1 MTDATD
7 DKALNVLLLAED
19 FYPKESGGAFIDWNT
34 AKHLADA
41 GDHVTVVTP
50 RDEGTPSRETV
61 DGVDIRRPSRGIKA
75 DTPPNSLR
83 GQLRRILFMLL
94 VIPYL
99 INLIRK
105 EKLDLVYSTNHLL
118 HPVAALMSAI
128 FRLPHVSFVGYSP
141 SIRSNVSLT
150 HPLVLLERMNFR
162 LFMGDCALCQTP
174 SVYEELVRRSDA
186 NVERVDGT
194 VDADAVRSALD
205 SETDSELETDKT
217 GTRLIFVGR
226 FAELKNPTEM
236 STIIARLPLTYSLVM
251 IGDGPQRPAIENA
264 IRKENVQ
271 DRVDLAGRL
280 SHEQTLRAIH
290 DADLLVLP
298 SEVDAYPT
306 VVFEALALN
315 TPVLATPVGVLPTI
329 DHRNL
334 TTAPLRNFS
343 NCIPDIETTGH
354 RGIDEETL
362 RQFSVERF
370 ATSVRDHMT
379 EVMERGTQPD
389 S

>member
-7 DKALNVLLLAED
+7 DEALNVLLLAED

-34 AKHLADA
+34 AKYLTDA
-41 GDHVTVVTP
+41 GDRVTVITP
-50 RDEGTPSRETV
+50 RDEGSPSHETV

-75 DTPPNSLR
+75 ETPPNSLR
-83 GQLRRILFMLL
+83 GQLRRILFVLL

-105 EKLDLVYSTNHLL
+105 EELDLVYSTNHLL
-118 HPVAALMSAI
+118 HPVAALMSTI

-162 LFMGDCALCQTP
+162 LFMGDYALCQTP

-194 VDADAVRSALD
+194 VDAKAVHSALD
-205 SETDSELETDKT
+205 SEADSDSGNDTIDK
-217 GTRLIFVGR
+217 RLIFVGR
-226 FAELKNPTEM
+226 FAELKNPAKM
-236 STIIARLPLTYSLVM
+236 PTIIARLPSRYSLVM
-251 IGDGPQRPAIENA
+251 IGDGPQRPAVKNA

-271 DRVDLAGRL
+271 DRVDLTGRL
-280 SHEQTLRAIH
+280 SHEETLRAIH
-290 DADLLVLP
+290 DTHLLVLP

-306 VVFEALALN
+306 VVFEALALK
-315 TPVLATPVGVLPTI
+315 TPVLATPVGIIPTI

-334 TTAPLRNFS
+334 TTAPLGEFS
-343 NCIPDIETTGH
+343 NCIPDIANSGR

-362 RQFSVERF
+362 RQFSVKRF
-370 ATSVRDHMT
+370 ATSLRDHMI
-379 EVMERGTQPD
+379 EVMKRGPRPD

>member
-7 DKALNVLLLAED
+7 DEALDILLLAED
-19 FYPKESGGAFIDWNT
+19 FYPEESGGAFIDWNT

-41 GDHVTVVTP
+41 GDRVTVVTP
-50 RDEGTPSRETV
+50 RDKGTPSRETV
-61 DGVDIRRPSRGIKA
+61 DGVDIRRPFRGIKA

-83 GQLRRILFMLL
+83 GQLQRILFVLT

-105 EKLDLVYSTNHLL
+105 EELDLVYSTNHLL
-118 HPVAALMSAI
+118 HPATALMSSM

-141 SIRSNVSLT
+141 IIRSDISLT
-150 HPLVLLERMNFR
+150 HPLVLFERTNFR
-162 LFMGDCALCQTP
+162 LFMGDYALCRTP
-174 SVYEELVRRSDA
+174 SVYEELVRLSDA
-186 NVERVDGT
+186 EVERVDGV
-194 VDADAVRSALD
+194 VDTDEVRSALD
-205 SETDSELETDKT
+205 SEADSNSGADKT
-217 GTRLIFVGR
+217 DIRLIFVGR
-226 FAELKNPTEM
+226 FAELKNPSEIP
-236 STIIARLPLTYSLVM
+236 TIIARLPLTYSLVM
-251 IGDGPQRPAIENA
+251 IGDGPMRPAVESA

-271 DRVDLAGRL
+271 DRVDLTGRL
-280 SHEQTLRAIH
+280 SHERTLRAIH

-298 SEVDAYPT
+298 SEADAYPT

-334 TTAPLRNFS
+334 TTAPLEEFD
-343 NCIPDIETTGH
+343 NCIPDIETVGR

-362 RQFSVERF
+362 RQFSVKQF
-370 ATSVRDHMT
+370 AASVRERMI
-379 EVMERGTQPD
+379 EVMEGSRQLN

>member
-7 DKALNVLLLAED
+7 DEALNVLLLAED

-34 AKHLADA
+34 AKHLADV
-41 GDHVTVVTP
+41 GDRVTVITP
-50 RDEGTPSRETV
+50 RDEGTPPRETV

-83 GQLRRILFMLL
+83 GQLRRIFFVLL

-105 EKLDLVYSTNHLL
+105 EELDLVYSTNHLL
-118 HPVAALMSAI
+118 HPVAALMGTI
-128 FRLPHVSFVGYSP
+128 FRIPHVSFVGYSP

-162 LFMGDCALCQTP
+162 LFMGDYALCQTP
-174 SVYEELVRRSDA
+174 SVYEKLVRLSDA
-186 NVERVDGT
+186 KVERVDGT

-205 SETDSELETDKT
+205 SETDSYPGTDKIDI
-217 GTRLIFVGR
+217 RLIYAGR
-226 FAELKNPTEM
+226 FVEPKNPIKVP
-236 STIIARLPLTYSLVM
+236 TIIARLPSTYSLVM
-251 IGDGPQRPAIENA
+251 IGDGPQRPAVENA
-264 IRKENVQ
+264 IRKKNVQ
-271 DRVDLAGRL
+271 DRVDLTGRL

-290 DADLLVLP
+290 DTDLLILP
-298 SEVDAYPT
+298 SEADAYPT

-329 DHRNL
+329 NHRNL
-334 TTAPLRNFS
+334 TTAPLGEFS
-343 NCIPDIETTGH
+343 NCIPDVETAGR

-370 ATSVRDHMT
+370 STTVRKHM
-379 EVMERGTQPD
+379 MNLIERGPQPD

>member
-7 DKALNVLLLAED
+7 DEVLDILLLAED
-19 FYPKESGGAFIDWNT
+19 FYPEESGGAFIDWNT
-34 AKHLADA
+34 AKYLADV
-41 GDHVTVVTP
+41 GDRVTVVTP

-61 DGVDIRRPSRGIKA
+61 DGVDIRRPFPGIKA

-83 GQLRRILFMLL
+83 GQLQRILFVLTL
-94 VIPYL
+94 IPYL

-105 EKLDLVYSTNHLL
+105 EELDLVYSTNHLL
-118 HPVAALMSAI
+118 HSAAALMSSM

-141 SIRSNVSLT
+141 IIRSDISLT
-150 HPLVLLERMNFR
+150 HPLVLFERTNFR
-162 LFMGDCALCQTP
+162 LFMGDYALCRTP
-174 SVYEELVRRSDA
+174 SVYEELVRLSDA
-186 NVERVDGT
+186 KVERVDGV
-194 VDADAVRSALD
+194 VDTDEVRSALD
-205 SETDSELETDKT
+205 SEADSDSRTGKTDI
-217 GTRLIFVGR
+217 RLIFVGR
-226 FAELKNPTEM
+226 FAELKNPAKM
-236 STIIARLPLTYSLVM
+236 PTIIARLPSTYSLVM
-251 IGDGPQRPAIENA
+251 IGDGPQRPAVENA

-271 DRVDLAGRL
+271 DRVDLTGRL
-280 SHEQTLRAIH
+280 SHEQALRAIH

-298 SEVDAYPT
+298 SEADAYPT

-334 TTAPLRNFS
+334 TTAPLEEFD
-343 NCIPDIETTGH
+343 NCILDIETGSR

-370 ATSVRDHMT
+370 ATSVRDHMI
-379 EVMERGTQPD
+379 EVM
-389 S
+389 

>member
-7 DKALNVLLLAED
+7 DEALNVLLLAED

-34 AKHLADA
+34 AKYLADA
-41 GDHVTVVTP
+41 GDRVTVVTP
-50 RDEGTPSRETV
+50 WDEGTPSRETV
-61 DGVDIRRPSRGIKA
+61 DGVDIRRPFRGIKA

-83 GQLRRILFMLL
+83 GQLRRILFVLL

-99 INLIRK
+99 INPIRK
-105 EKLDLVYSTNHLL
+105 EELNLVYSTNHLL
-118 HPVAALMSAI
+118 HPVAALMSTI

-150 HPLVLLERMNFR
+150 HPLVFLERMNFR
-162 LFMGDCALCQTP
+162 LFMGDYALCQTP
-174 SVYEELVRRSDA
+174 SVYEELVRLSGA
-186 NVERVDGT
+186 KVERVDGT
-194 VDADAVRSALD
+194 IDADTVRSAPD
-205 SETDSELETDKT
+205 SETDSELGTDKT
-217 GTRLIFVGR
+217 DTCLIFVGR

-236 STIIARLPLTYSLVM
+236 PTIIARLPLTYSLAM
-251 IGDGPQRPAIENA
+251 IGDGPQRPAVENA

-271 DRVDLAGRL
+271 DRVDLTGRL

-298 SEVDAYPT
+298 SEADAYPT

-334 TTAPLRNFS
+334 TTAPLGEFS
-343 NCIPDIETTGH
+343 NCIPDIETAGH

-370 ATSVRDHMT
+370 ATSVRKHMMD
-379 EVMERGTQPD
+379 VM
-389 S
+389 

>member
-7 DKALNVLLLAED
+7 DEALNVLLLAED

-34 AKHLADA
+34 AKYLTDA
-41 GDHVTVVTP
+41 GDRVTVITP
-50 RDEGTPSRETV
+50 RNDGTPSQETV

-75 DTPPNSLR
+75 ETPPNSLR
-83 GQLRRILFMLL
+83 GQLRRILFVLL

-105 EKLDLVYSTNHLL
+105 EELELVYSTNHLL
-118 HPVAALMSAI
+118 HPVAALISTI

-162 LFMGDCALCQTP
+162 LFMGDYALCQTP
-174 SVYEELVRRSDA
+174 SVYEELVRHSDA

-194 VDADAVRSALD
+194 VDAEAVHSALD
-205 SETDSELETDKT
+205 SEADSDPGTDTIDKC
-217 GTRLIFVGR
+217 LIFVGR
-226 FAELKNPTEM
+226 FAELKNPTKM
-236 STIIARLPLTYSLVM
+236 PTIIARLPSTYSLVM
-251 IGDGPQRPAIENA
+251 IGDGPQRPAVENA

-271 DRVDLAGRL
+271 DRVDLTGRL

-290 DADLLVLP
+290 DTNLLILP
-298 SEVDAYPT
+298 SEADAYPT

-334 TTAPLRNFS
+334 TIAPLGEFS
-343 NCIPDIETTGH
+343 NCIPDIETAGC
-354 RGIDEETL
+354 RGINEETL
-362 RQFSVERF
+362 RQFSVKRF
-370 ATSVRDHMT
+370 ATSLRDNMI
-379 EVMERGTQPD
+379 EVMERGPQPD